1 MLNFLI
7 KRITYGFVV
16 VLGVVIVVFFI
27 FNALPGD
34 PVALMSGQRTDVAQ
48 RDATIKEL
56 GLDKPLGVQLGM
68 YLNDLSPISMHN
80 DTDDNKEKYRYARLI
95 PIGKNVLV
103 VKFPYLRR
111 SFQTNKRV
119 SEIIGE
125 NIIGTLWLAVAA
137 MIFATIVGILFGVLS
152 AIYKNTWIDHTLN
165 IVAVFGISAPSF
177 VLAVLVSMIFGFYL
191 SEYTGLNSIGYIWQ
205 TDAIEGEKFVF
216 KNLILPA
223 FTLGIRPLAI
233 IVQLTRSSMLEVLG
247 QDYIRTARSK
257 GLSMPKVILK
267 HALKNALNPVI
278 TAVSGWFASLLAGA
292 FFVEYIFN
300 WKGIG
305 YSTVKAVESLDFPV
319 VMGSTLFV
327 ACIFI
332 VVNIVVDMLYAVVD
346 PRIRLK

>member
-1 MLNFLI
+1 MVNFLI
-7 KRITYGFVV
+7 RRLLYGFVV
-16 VLGVVIVVFFI
+16 IFGVVIVVFFL

-34 PVALMSGQRTDVAQ
+34 PVSLMSGQRTDVAQ

-56 GLDKPLGVQLGM
+56 GLDKPLSFQLGM
-68 YLNDLSPISMHN
+68 YLNDLSPISVHPNTPESAM
-80 DTDDNKEKYRYARLI
+80 KYNYTRLI
-95 PIGKNVLV
+95 PLGGSVLV
-103 VKFPYLRR
+103 VKFPYMRR
-111 SFQTNKRV
+111 SFQTNKLV
-119 SEIIGE
+119 TEIISE
-125 NIIGTLWLAVAA
+125 NIVGTMWLAIAA
-137 MIFATIVGILFGVLS
+137 MIFATIVGIAFGIIS
-152 AIYKNTWIDHTLN
+152 AIYKNTWIDHSLN
-165 IVAVFGISAPSF
+165 ILAVFGISAPSF
-177 VLAVLVSMIFGFYL
+177 VLAVMVSMIFGYYWADF
-191 SEYTGLNSIGYIWQ
+191 TGLNMTGYLWV
-205 TDAIEGEKFVF
+205 TDAIEGQKLVL

-223 FTLGIRPLAI
+223 LTLGIRPLSI
-233 IVQLTRSSMLEVLG
+233 IVQLTRSSMLEVLS

-257 GLSMPKVILK
+257 GLSKAKVIMK

-305 YSTVKAVESLDFPV
+305 YTTVKAVESLDFPV

-327 ACIFI
+327 AIIFV